1 MTPVGDDR
9 VDAVFFALSDP
20 TRREVIT
27 RLSEGP
33 NTATGLAAGMTVSRQ
48 AIAKH
53 LVILDEAGLVT
64 VERSGR
70 EVRYVLTPGPMA
82 DAASWMGDVGA
93 EWDRRLDRLRR
104 HLSG

>member
-1 MTPVGDDR
+1 MSEMSDDR

-27 RLSEGP
+27 RLSAGP

-53 LVILDEAGLVT
+53 LGILDEAGLVT
-64 VERSGR
+64 TERSGR

-82 DAASWMGDVGA
+82 DAASWMGDVGS

>member
-1 MTPVGDDR
+1 MDDDR

-27 RLSEGP
+27 RLSEGGP

-53 LVILDEAGLVT
+53 LAILDEAGLVT
-64 VERSGR
+64 TERAGR